1 MPTILLIEGFRF
13 FFYSNEHLPMHIH
26 IEKAEKTAKVN
37 IENIEVIKSTGFN
50 SKDLKLISNL
60 VLENQELLNRKWNE
74 YFGN

>member
-26 IEKAEKTAKVN
+26 IEKAEKTPKVN